1 VIMGMRAAGWSTLAA
16 LCAVTAACD
25 RAADGAADDAGTWTP
40 LVTFDTTSARVVTA
54 SDTIPLRLE
63 VAEREDQR
71 AYGLMERPHLPAD
84 AGMIFTYPADQPDD
98 AGFWMYRTRIPL
110 DIAFLDDAGTI
121 LRILHMDPC
130 PSADPR
136 GCRSY
141 PPGVR
146 YRAALEVNRGWFA
159 MHGVTTGDRVI
170 MAGAGTDA
178 AP

>member
-1 VIMGMRAAGWSTLAA
+1 VIMGKRAARYSALLV
-16 LCAVTAACD
+16 LCAAAAACD
-25 RAADGAADDAGTWTP
+25 RAADDAADGDETWTP
-40 LVTFDTTSARVVTA
+40 LVTFDTTSAHVLTA

-84 AGMIFTYPADQPDD
+84 AGMIFTYPADQPHD

-121 LRILHMDPC
+121 LRILPMDPC

-141 PPGVR
+141 PPGVS

-159 MHGVTTGDRVI
+159 MHGVTTGDRVV
-170 MAGAGTDA
+170 MTGTGVDA